1 MEHFGAQIP
10 EDESKVVEEES
21 DIPPLHSDPE
31 EKVEVEEP
39 EEKIEDNA
47 LLTPDND
54 APLEIGDSSI
64 EVTEEMMD
72 NANNLKVEAMQAQ
85 REGNLA
91 KAVELYTQAIKT
103 NSRSG
108 ILYGSR
114 AQALLELKKPVAA
127 IKDCDI
133 AINKNPD
140 SAKAYKVRGR
150 AHRSLGNYE
159 QALKDIQMGQ
169 KLDWDESSNKFEHE
183 VKEFVDKIV
192 AQRKKR
198 EQKEKKKSRP
208 APQPTP
214 QPTPQESHNAG
225 MPNFG
230 EMPNFGGMPNMPG
243 VPPNFMQD
251 ILNDPEVLT
260 MLQDPKVQEALS
272 DPAKM
277 AELQNDPRM
286 AKLFAKFGGQM

>member
-1 MEHFGAQIP
+1 VKTKPQLLHLKELDFFKQFMEHFGAQIP
-10 EDESKVVEEES
+10 ENESKIVEEES
-21 DIPPLHSDPE
+21 VPLHSETTKE

-198 EQKEKKKSRP
+198 EQKEKKISSCTSTNSTTNTSGKS
-208 APQPTP
+208 
-214 QPTPQESHNAG
+214 
-225 MPNFG
+225 
-230 EMPNFGGMPNMPG
+230 
-243 VPPNFMQD
+243 
-251 ILNDPEVLT
+251 
-260 MLQDPKVQEALS
+260 
-272 DPAKM
+272 
-277 AELQNDPRM
+277 
-286 AKLFAKFGGQM
+286 